1 MKMKKTVAAVLAV
14 VIILAMVLS
23 ACGGGGGKPTTLTM
37 ATGGTQG
44 TYYGFSG
51 VIANVLNSK
60 MSDKLALNVESTGA
74 SQANIQLVETGAN
87 NLAIVQN
94 DVMSYAYNGTAMFDG
109 KPVTNFSAV
118 ISCYPEIVQIVASSN
133 ITQIS
138 DLVGKTVSVGAS
150 DSGTR
155 YNAEQILN
163 AYGITFD
170 DINVVYESFGDSVDS
185 MKNGA
190 VDACFQVAGIPT
202 TAITELATAYNFN
215 LLEVDDAHL
224 KALQS
229 DYGFYTKITI
239 PANTYSCV
247 TEDVEAVAVMATIIA
262 SNDLDEEAVY
272 NFLKGLFDYKDEI
285 AKNHVKGNEL
295 DLDTAVSGISIP
307 FHKGAVKYY
316 SEMGKNV
323 G

>member
-1 MKMKKTVAAVLAV
+1 MKMKKTVTVVLALV
-14 VIILAMVLS
+14 LVFGLALS
-23 ACGGGGGKPTTLTM
+23 ACGSSTTTLSM

-60 MSDKLALNVESTGA
+60 LADKLAINVESTGA

-109 KPVTNFSAV
+109 KAVTNFSAV
-118 ISCYPEIVQIVASSN
+118 ISCYPEIVQIVAAPD

-163 AYGITFD
+163 AYGITFN

-202 TAITELATAYNFN
+202 TAITELATSYNFN

-224 KALQS
+224 QSLQV

-247 TEDVEAVAVMATIIA
+247 TEDVQAVAVMATIIA
-262 SNDLDEEAVY
+262 SNDLDEDAVY

-316 SEMGKNV
+316 SEMGKSV

>member
-1 MKMKKTVAAVLAV
+1 MKMKKTIAAVIALVLVFGLA
-14 VIILAMVLS
+14 LS
-23 ACGGGGGKPTTLTM
+23 ACGGSSKTLTM

-51 VIANVLNSK
+51 VIANVLNN
-60 MSDKLALNVESTGA
+60 KLAGKLTINVESTGA

-118 ISCYPEIVQIVASSN
+118 ISCYPEIVQIVASSD

-170 DINVVYESFGDSVDS
+170 DINVVYESFGDSADS
-185 MKNGA
+185 LKNGTI
-190 VDACFQVAGIPT
+190 DACFQVAGIPT
-202 TAITELATAYNFN
+202 NAITELATAYNFN
-215 LLEVDDAHL
+215 LLAVDDQHVA
-224 KALQS
+224 ALQK

-239 PANTYSCV
+239 PGGTYSCV
-247 TEDVEAVAVMATIIA
+247 SDDVQAVAVMATIIA
-262 SNDLDEEAVY
+262 SNDLDEETVY
-272 NFLKGLFDYKDEI
+272 NFLKGLFDNKDEI
-285 AKNHVKGNEL
+285 AKNHVKGNEI
-295 DLDTAVSGISIP
+295 DLDTAISGIAIP

-316 SEMGKNV
+316 SEMGKSV

>member
-1 MKMKKTVAAVLAV
+1 MKMKKTVSLVLALV
-14 VIILAMVLS
+14 LIFALVLS
-23 ACGGGGGKPTTLTM
+23 GCGGKAVKITM

-60 MSDKLALNVESTGA
+60 LADKMEISVESTGA
-74 SQANIQLVETGAN
+74 SQANIQLVETGSD

-109 KPVTNFSAV
+109 SPVTNFSAV
-118 ISCYPEIVQIVASSN
+118 LSCYPEIVQIVAASS
-133 ITQIS
+133 IATID
-138 DLVGKTVSVGAS
+138 DLRGKTVSVGAS

-185 MKNGA
+185 MKNGT

-202 TAITELATAYNFN
+202 TAVTELSTSYDFN
-215 LLEVDDAHL
+215 LLEVDDEHL
-224 KALQS
+224 ANLQA

-239 PANTYSCV
+239 PGGTYSCV
-247 TEDVEAVAVMATIIA
+247 ENDVQAVAVMATIIA
-262 SNDLDEEAVY
+262 SNDLDEDVVY

-285 AKNHVKGNEL
+285 AKSHTKGNEL
-295 DLDTAVSGISIP
+295 DLNTAVSGISIP
-307 FHKGAVKYY
+307 FHSGAVKYF
-316 SEMGKNV
+316 SEMGISI